1 MLRMFVGID
10 IASMWSMQ
18 TQHLCLQEGG
28 LRTLLLSRST
38 LFLKMHITSGKV
50 GFVLSIHKL
59 VQTFVL
65 SKPTNVSRS
74 HCRDFT
80 KFIEQR
86 PARHIPWSAMMLGTM
101 SLCRYIQKVQ
111 GETCSRRS
119 NLDFAKGN
127 PFCCC
132 NFLFPLSSFCLTI
145 YFAAYL
151 IFKHIFIFFL
161 CFLIEL
167 INKYSW
173 CWILQ
178 ISFTCKGLSLLWA
191 WQGGCG
197 TQEMAI
203 RRGEAYVPPQQVS
216 FSLLTPLISE

>member
-1 MLRMFVGID
+1 
-10 IASMWSMQ
+10 
-18 TQHLCLQEGG
+18 
-28 LRTLLLSRST
+28 
-38 LFLKMHITSGKV
+38 
-50 GFVLSIHKL
+50 
-59 VQTFVL
+59 
-65 SKPTNVSRS
+65 
-74 HCRDFT
+74 
-80 KFIEQR
+80 
-86 PARHIPWSAMMLGTM
+86 MLGTM

-132 NFLFPLSSFCLTI
+132 NFLFPLSSFCLTN
-145 YFAAYL
+145 YL
-151 IFKHIFIFFL
+151 LSTWSPNISSFSSFVS
-161 CFLIEL
+161 EL
-167 INKYSW
+167 SWNKYSW

-216 FSLLTPLISE
+216 FSLLTPLIGE